1 MDVSSIAGVPISF
14 FIAEDDI
21 TCRKSFAE
29 YYIDQMTLIDTNVQI
44 IEGEGHFYFAN
55 GAHDA

>member
-1 MDVSSIAGVPISF
+1 MSRIAGVPISF
-14 FIAEDDI
+14 FIGERDYI
-21 TCRKSFAE
+21 CRKSYAE